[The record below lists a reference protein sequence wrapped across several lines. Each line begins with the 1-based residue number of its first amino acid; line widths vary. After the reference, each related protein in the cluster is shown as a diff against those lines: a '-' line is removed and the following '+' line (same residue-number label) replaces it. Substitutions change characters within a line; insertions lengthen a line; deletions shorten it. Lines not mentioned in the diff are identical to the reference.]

1 MLRLNNVRIDYGKV
15 TALKSISLI
24 LPSGQIATLL
34 GANGAGKST
43 VLRAISG
50 LVRPSDGSIEL
61 AGKRIDALSPSEIV
75 RLGISQSPEGRE
87 IFTDL
92 TVRENLMMGAYTRND
107 NNEVKS
113 DLKRVFDYF
122 PVLAERQQQIAGTLS
137 GGEQQMLCIGRSL
150 LSKPRYL
157 LLDEPSLGLAPKIVR
172 QIFDIIK
179 TINQTGVA
187 ILLVEQNV
195 NLALRV
201 AKYAYV
207 LETGSITLEGETTS
221 LHKSELVRK
230 AYLGG
235 NTKLA

>member
-1 MLRLNNVRIDYGKV
+1 MLRLNNVKVDYGKV
-15 TALKSISLI
+15 SALKGISLT
-24 LPSGQIATLL
+24 LPFGQIATLL

-43 VLRAISG
+43 TLRTISA
-50 LVRPSDGSIEL
+50 LVRPSGGSIEL
-61 AGKRIDALSPSEIV
+61 EGKRIDALSPSEIV

-92 TVRENLMMGAYTRND
+92 TVRENLMMGAYTRSD
-107 NNEVKS
+107 RKEVKA
-113 DLKRVFDYF
+113 DLKSVFNYF
-122 PVLAERQQQIAGTLS
+122 PVLAERQQQISGTLS

-150 LSKPRYL
+150 LSKPHYL

-172 QIFDIIK
+172 QIFDIVK
-179 TINQTGVA
+179 AINRTGVA

-207 LETGSITLEGETTS
+207 LETGSVTLEGETTS

-235 NTKLA
+235 NKLP

>member
-1 MLRLNNVRIDYGKV
+1 LLRLNKIRVDYGKV
-15 TALKSISLI
+15 NALKGISLI
-24 LPSGQIATLL
+24 LPQGQIVTLL

-43 VLRAISG
+43 TLRTISG
-50 LVRPSDGSIEL
+50 LVRPCNGSIEFE
-61 AGKRIDALSPSEIV
+61 GKRIDTLSPSEIV

-92 TVRENLMMGAYTRND
+92 TVHENLIMGAYARND
-107 NNEVKS
+107 RKEVKA
-113 DLKRVFDYF
+113 DLKKVLDYF
-122 PVLAERQQQIAGTLS
+122 PALAERQQQIAGTLS

-157 LLDEPSLGLAPKIVR
+157 LLDEPSLGLAPKVVR

-179 TINQTGVA
+179 AINQTGVA

-201 AKYAYV
+201 AKYGYV
-207 LETGSITLEGETTS
+207 LETGSITLEGEITS

-230 AYLGG
+230 AYLG
-235 NTKLA
+235 

>member
-1 MLRLNNVRIDYGKV
+1 MLRLNNVRVDYGKV
-15 TALKSISLI
+15 TALKGISLI
-24 LPSGQIATLL
+24 LPFGQIATLL

-43 VLRAISG
+43 ALRAISG
-50 LVRPSDGSIEL
+50 LVRPSDGSIEFE
-61 AGKRIDALSPSEIV
+61 GKRIDALSPSEIV

-92 TVRENLMMGAYTRND
+92 TVRENLIMGAYTRND
-107 NNEVKS
+107 RKEVKA
-113 DLKRVFDYF
+113 DLKKVLDYF
-122 PVLAERQQQIAGTLS
+122 PVLAERQQQISGTLS

-157 LLDEPSLGLAPKIVR
+157 LLDEPSLGLAPKVVR

-201 AKYAYV
+201 AKYAYI

-235 NTKLA
+235 NKA